1 MRLGR
6 AGLALVAVLACAA
19 TAAVAVSVLDDGGPP
34 RAQGPAVDPQL
45 AQLQPRQLA
54 GQRLVCGFRGTTLP
68 AILRQQIAAGELA
81 GVILFE
87 RNIRSVAQTRALT
100 TALQAIE
107 RPTPLEVP
115 LITAV
120 DQEGGTVSRIPGAPR
135 ASAAVIGRRGPG
147 FARGQG
153 AAVGALMTRAGLNVD
168 LAPVL
173 DVARKGG
180 FIAAQ
185 RRSFGSRPGRVASVG
200 VAFTQ
205 GLRDAGV
212 AATAK
217 HFPGLGSTPDNT
229 DLRPATI
236 RLPAGKLRRV
246 DEAPYEA
253 FTRAGGELVMVSSA
267 RYPKLG
273 AGVPASQ
280 SRAVATTEL
289 RRRIGFD
296 GVSITDALEGKGAQV
311 TGPPK
316 KVALRVARAGVDV
329 LLYGSC
335 NTAVQAREAL
345 GRALRAGR
353 LPRAPFEQSVA
364 RILALRAGLSR

>member
-6 AGLALVAVLACAA
+6 AGLALGGLLVCAA
-19 TAAVAVSVLDDGGPP
+19 TAGIAVSVLDGEDPP
-34 RAQGPAVDPQL
+34 RAQGPAVDPAL

-54 GQRLVCGFRGTTLP
+54 GQRLVCGFQGTTLP
-68 AILRQQIAAGELA
+68 GVLRQQLAAGELA

-87 RNIRSVAQTRALT
+87 RNIRSVGQARALT
-100 TALQAIE
+100 AELQAIE
-107 RPTPLEVP
+107 RPAPLDAP

-120 DQEGGTVSRIPGAPR
+120 DEEGGSVSRIPGAPR
-135 ASAAVIGRRGPG
+135 ASAAAIGARGPG
-147 FARGQG
+147 FARRRG
-153 AAVGALMTRAGLNVD
+153 AAVGELMVRAGLNVD

-180 FIAAQ
+180 FIIRQ
-185 RRSFGSRPGRVASVG
+185 RRSFGSRAGRVSVVG
-200 VAFTQ
+200 VAFAQ

-236 RLPAGKLRRV
+236 RLPAGRLRRV
-246 DEAPYEA
+246 DEAPFVA
-253 FTRAGGELVMVSSA
+253 FARAGGKLVMVSSA
-267 RYPKLG
+267 RYPRLG

-280 SRAVATTEL
+280 SRATATTEL
-289 RRRIGFD
+289 RDRIGFE

-311 TGPPK
+311 TGPPR
-316 KVALRVARAGVDV
+316 KVALRVARAEVDI

-335 NTAVQAREAL
+335 NTAVRAREAL
-345 GRALRAGR
+345 GRALRDGR
-353 LPRAPFEQSVA
+353 LQRAPFEQSVA
-364 RILALRAGLSR
+364 RILALRAQLGR